1 MSPLLYQLSYT
12 ARAAK
17 LTTYGDRV
25 KRGVGTVPENVP
37 ANHLARCVLQI
48 GGRDNV
54 IPIEDRARSVTGDS
68 HTHDFRDTRTNEVSR
83 GGAAEVMPQHSR
95 ESRCFTRA
103 GPALPEI
110 ADPLTLEVTS
120 REVWKEIGNDSTQLS
135 REGAYPFELLLHQH
149 PDFG

>member
-25 KRGVGTVPENVP
+25 KRGGGTVPENVP
-37 ANHLARCVLQI
+37 ASHLARCVLQI
-48 GGRDNV
+48 GRRDNV

-68 HTHDFRDTRTNEVSR
+68 HTHDFLVARTNEVSR
-83 GGAAEVMPQHSR
+83 CGAAEVMPQHSR
-95 ESRCFTRA
+95 EPRCFRRA
-103 GPALPEI
+103 GPALSEI

-120 REVWKEIGNDSTQLS
+120 REAWKEIGNDSTQLP

>member
-25 KRGVGTVPENVP
+25 KRGGGTVPEIVP
-37 ANHLARCVLQI
+37 ARHLARCVLQI
-48 GGRDNV
+48 GWRDNA
-54 IPIEDRARSVTGDS
+54 IPIEDRTRAVTGDS
-68 HTHDFRDTRTNEVSR
+68 HTHDFRDARTNEVSR
-83 GGAAEVMPQHSR
+83 GGAAEVMPQYSR

-110 ADPLTLEVTS
+110 ADPLTLKVAS
-120 REVWKEIGNDSTQLS
+120 REVWKEIGNDPSQLP
-135 REGAYPFELLLHQH
+135 REGADPLKLLLHQH

>member
-54 IPIEDRARSVTGDS
+54 IAIEDRARAVTGDS
-68 HTHDFRDTRTNEVSR
+68 HAHDFLDTRPDEVSR
-83 GGAAEVMPQHSR
+83 SRAAEVMPQHAR
-95 ESRCFTRA
+95 KSRCFIRTH
-103 GPALPEI
+103 PTLPEI
-110 ADPLTLEVTS
+110 ADVLTLEVAC
-120 REVWKEIGNDSTQLS
+120 REVWKEIGNDSTQL
-135 REGAYPFELLLHQH
+135 P
-149 PDFG
+149 

>member
-37 ANHLARCVLQI
+37 DNHLARCVLQI

-68 HTHDFRDTRTNEVSR
+68 HTHDFRDTRTNEVF
-83 GGAAEVMPQHSR
+83 AAVRRRSCRNIP
-95 ESRCFTRA
+95 ES
-103 GPALPEI
+103 PVALH
-110 ADPLTLEVTS
+110 ALA
-120 REVWKEIGNDSTQLS
+120 Q
-135 REGAYPFELLLHQH
+135 
-149 PDFG
+149 